1 MEVRRVRLGG
11 RVFKAGVELISRLE
25 TARSPWNASAKADP
39 TIAFFPLLS
48 SSIGDMSES
57 QNPRNYYVAQN
68 ATIMGDVTIGEQAS
82 FWFNAVVR
90 GDVAPVT
97 VGRRANVQDGAIIH
111 CDSGVPNVIEDDVT
125 IGHRAV
131 VHGMF
136 VGRGSL
142 IGIGAIL
149 LGRTRI
155 GSECLIAAGAV
166 VPPGLEVP
174 DRMVVMGVPGRIVRA
189 VREEELNYLRWLT
202 PHYVELAE
210 KHLRKV
216 NCEL

>member
-1 MEVRRVRLGG
+1 MTLFTRTPG
-11 RVFKAGVELISRLE
+11 
-25 TARSPWNASAKADP
+25 
-39 TIAFFPLLS
+39 
-48 SSIGDMSES
+48 
-57 QNPRNYYVAQN
+57 NYFLAHNSTVV
-68 ATIMGDVTIGEQAS
+68 GDVTIGELAS

-97 VGRRANVQDGAIIH
+97 IGRRVNVQDGVVIH
-111 CDSGVPNVIEDDVT
+111 CDTGVPNVIEEDVT

-131 VHGMF
+131 VHGTH
-136 VGRGSL
+136 VGKGSL

-149 LGRTRI
+149 LSRTRV

-174 DRMVVMGVPGRIVRA
+174 DRMVVMGVPGKIVRP
-189 VREEELNYLRWLT
+189 VKEEELRYMRWLT

-210 KHLRKV
+210 DQVKSEK
-216 NCEL
+216 